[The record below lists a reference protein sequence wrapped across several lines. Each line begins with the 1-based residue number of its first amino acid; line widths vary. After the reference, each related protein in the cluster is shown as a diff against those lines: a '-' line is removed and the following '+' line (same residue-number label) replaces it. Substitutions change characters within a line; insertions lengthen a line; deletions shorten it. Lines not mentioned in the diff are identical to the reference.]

1 MLGVEK
7 PGEGFFEAE
16 LYSLPP
22 ENFYLDAIEFSDDEL
37 AALSTALLLLTDG
50 GFAYAEP
57 LRLALQQVAWG
68 HPNPLNEGERAPV
81 EMAMTASAG
90 GRDLSQRLSKIE
102 TAISRRKTIEFTYYT
117 MERGETEKR
126 KVDPYHLVFRGGQ
139 FYLIGHSHE
148 RDAVRVFRLSRIQ
161 GKVGYAS
168 KAEHDFSPPENFDR
182 RDYGSRADWQLGETQ
197 GTAKIFIRERIAW
210 LIERDF
216 GTYGELR
223 EAKKADGAPG
233 KGRVFE
239 TDYASA
245 PRADRLGPALARRT
259 PACSLPTTCARRPR
273 AAWRC
278 CATATRTAS
287 SRPKVVDRPLR
298 ETPRR
303 PRSNGRGEA
312 AIRPERFARLVTLAG
327 LLIEAA
333 KKGERLQIADLRQR
347 LELTDEELRE
357 DVELLNVVNFGG
369 GTYVLYAEFLGDE
382 IEVDS
387 EPYGDNFAR
396 PARLL
401 PLEAKALVAAIDL
414 FGDHLPQSD
423 LQSARAQDRQGARPR
438 PLRGGPRD
446 RLGRR
451 RRRRGRARMVND
463 AIAASRVLELSY
475 YKENEDQFTDR
486 RVEPYRLENGREG
499 WYVECYDLT
508 KGGVRHFKLDRI
520 KEAERLRGG
529 LRAAAGGRGAGRG
542 RGLDD
547 PRRGADRRG
556 RPRLGL
562 ARARPL
568 AARGA
573 HRGRGAGRRRRRRRA
588 SLRGQAL
595 AGAGDPARRRRPRRA
610 RARGRARGD
619 RQRGLGLRSP
629 RRGPRLR
636 SHRREMQPSIAHEA
650 PGHPEVARIVAPN
663 PGPMTLEGTNTYL
676 YGAEPCAVIDPGPDD
691 PGHLDAIRA
700 AAAERGRDR
709 RSSCS
714 PTPTAT
720 TRTAP
725 RSSAPR
731 SCSRPAA
738 RSTPACGRSPP
749 PATPPTTSASS
760 APSGVCFAGDL
771 VLGLGSTIV
780 PPGGGSLAAYMDSL
794 RAAAGARRSS

>member
-1 MLGVEK
+1 MAKDTEKLIRQLSLISFLMAQGRPVSALEIKREVEGYSDMNDDAFARRFYADRAELESLGIVLGVEK

-126 KVDPYHLVFRGGQ
+126 KVDPYHLVFRNGQ

-148 RDAVRVFRLSRIQ
+148 REAVRVFRLSRIQ

-168 KAEHDFSPPENFDR
+168 KAEHDFSPPEDFDR
-182 RDYGSRADWQLGETQ
+182 RDYGSRADWQLGEIQ
-197 GTAKIFIRERIAW
+197 GRAKIFIKERIAW
-210 LIERDF
+210 LIERD
-216 GTYGELR
+216 YGAYGDLR
-223 EAKKADGAPG
+223 EAKKSDGASG
-233 KGRVFE
+233 KGRVYE
-239 TDYASA
+239 TDYASHRELIAWVLRWRANARVLA
-245 PRADRLGPALARRT
+245 PDDLREEVESRIELLRERHENGFKPA
-259 PACSLPTTCARRPR
+259 
-273 AAWRC
+273 
-278 CATATRTAS
+278 
-287 SRPKVVDRPLR
+287 KVVDRPLR
-298 ETPRR
+298 EQPRR
-303 PRSNGRGEA
+303 GRANGRGET

-347 LELTDEELRE
+347 LELTEEELRE

-369 GTYVLYAEFLGDE
+369 GTYVLYAEILGEE

-423 LQSARAQDRQGARPR
+423 LQSARRKIVKALGHDPSEEGLEIAPSGGGDAEVARR
-438 PLRGGPRD
+438 
-446 RLGRR
+446 
-451 RRRRGRARMVND
+451 VND
-463 AIAASRVLELSY
+463 AIAASRVLELAY

-508 KGGVRHFKLDRI
+508 KGGIRHFKLDRI
-520 KEAERLRGG
+520 KEATVSEETFEPRPEVEEI
-529 LRAAAGGRGAGRG
+529 AGVEGWMTHGEVPTA
-542 RGLDD
+542 
-547 PRRGADRRG
+547 
-556 RPRLGL
+556 
-562 ARARPL
+562 
-568 AARGA
+568 
-573 HRGRGAGRRRRRRRA
+573 
-588 SLRGQAL
+588 
-595 AGAGDPARRRRPRRA
+595 
-610 RARGRARGD
+610 
-619 RQRGLGLRSP
+619 
-629 RRGPRLR
+629 
-636 SHRREMQPSIAHEA
+636 
-650 PGHPEVARIVAPN
+650 EVARVWVSPERARWLREER
-663 PGPMTLEGTNTYL
+663 TVVEELAD
-676 YGAEPCAVIDPGPDD
+676 GAVVVELPYAGKPWLVREI
-691 PGHLDAIRA
+691 L
-700 AAAERGRDR
+700 RG
-709 RSSCS
+709 
-714 PTPTAT
+714 
-720 TRTAP
+720 
-725 RSSAPR
+725 
-731 SCSRPAA
+731 
-738 RSTPACGRSPP
+738 
-749 PATPPTTSASS
+749 
-760 APSGVCFAGDL
+760 AGDL
-771 VLGLGSTIV
+771 VVLEPEDAREAIAKEV
-780 PPGGGSLAAYMDSL
+780 
-794 RAAAGARRSS
+794 AG